1 MDTNMDR
8 RQMMIAF
15 DMRYGLEMSRRY
27 LRKSFIDTSTVL
39 PDLNV
44 YFVSSMLH
52 RCLGFMMAKMVLQ
65 ELMDPS
71 VFSKFKSFLTKVSNT
86 KVSI

>member
-27 LRKSFIDTSTVL
+27 LRKISLILL

-71 VFSKFKSFLTKVSNT
+71 IFSKFKSFLTKVSNT

>member
-27 LRKSFIDTSTVL
+27 LRKSFSLILL

-71 VFSKFKSFLTKVSNT
+71 IFSKFKSFLTKVSNT
-86 KVSI
+86 KVSM